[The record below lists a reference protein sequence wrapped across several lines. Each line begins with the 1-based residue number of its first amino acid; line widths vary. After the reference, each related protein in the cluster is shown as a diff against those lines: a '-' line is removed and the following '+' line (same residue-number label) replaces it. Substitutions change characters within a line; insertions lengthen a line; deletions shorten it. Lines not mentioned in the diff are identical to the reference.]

1 MKKVERCFVAGLWK
15 EFYMLDTGGT
25 TGLSSLREEQP
36 FCIAVRIQKENLLQY
51 IKDRYRFKHA
61 NISCFLGTAYP
72 QGT

>member
-1 MKKVERCFVAGLWK
+1 MKMVERCFVAGLWK

-51 IKDRYRFKHA
+51 IK
-61 NISCFLGTAYP
+61 
-72 QGT
+72 